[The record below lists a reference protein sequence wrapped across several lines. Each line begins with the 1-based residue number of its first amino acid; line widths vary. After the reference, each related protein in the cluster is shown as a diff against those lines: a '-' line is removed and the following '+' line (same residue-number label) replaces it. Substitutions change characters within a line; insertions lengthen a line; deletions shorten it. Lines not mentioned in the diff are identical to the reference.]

1 MKDGELLVTSAEH
14 KRAST
19 RVSFF
24 ALVSFGPRGSLRVA
38 KVESLLRVRELPGDC
53 ELGPDGHLVPSPP
66 PAVLRLAV
74 CSVYARQGMQG
85 EMSVVK
91 KDQLEAENH
100 VLSCDRIMAV
110 LAFGEVGK
118 HKPSSASERKA
129 AAEDAKDQD
138 SIFSCG

>member
-1 MKDGELLVTSAEH
+1 MRACTLESHPTPLEWGKGSAIDPFGGSGWPPGLPRDLHAERRLFFSFFTSAEH

-53 ELGPDGHLVPSPP
+53 ELGPDGHLVPLPP

-74 CSVYARQGMQG
+74 CSVYSRQGMQ
-85 EMSVVK
+85 EK
-91 KDQLEAENH
+91 
-100 VLSCDRIMAV
+100 
-110 LAFGEVGK
+110 
-118 HKPSSASERKA
+118 
-129 AAEDAKDQD
+129 
-138 SIFSCG
+138 